1 VLCPST
7 GKWKDKVLDYLAYIG
22 LRIFL
27 YGLNVFPLNVRHK
40 LVNALVRS
48 ALFVIPRYKRI
59 ALRNMELVFP
69 NMNSD
74 EREAL
79 FSASLEAISRFIVDS
94 ARLHTID
101 LEWARKHV
109 NVSLE
114 SYEYLNRKFPGKG
127 ILIVTGHLGSFELM
141 ARVGALYGRP
151 MSFVAREFKAKR
163 IDAWWKGIRELNGNK
178 VIPRTGAFKQV
189 VSELEEGRDVG
200 LLFDQNVKRNHAVF
214 VPFFGRFAATT
225 KSVALAALRNKSP
238 VMVASMAHI
247 GNDNYQVY
255 LVACD
260 FTELYNDESKSMDDK
275 IIDITREVT
284 QKYEKMVL
292 KHPAEWFWMHRRWKT
307 TPQGVPED
315 FYD

>member
-1 VLCPST
+1 M
-7 GKWKDKVLDYLAYIG
+7 LDYLAYIG

-27 YGLNVFPLNVRHK
+27 WSLNIFPLKVRHK
-40 LVNALVRS
+40 LVNALVRG
-48 ALFVIPRYKRI
+48 VIFILPRYKQI
-59 ALRNMELVFP
+59 ALRNIELVFP
-69 NMNSD
+69 NMSDD
-74 EREAL
+74 ERESI
-79 FSASLEAISRFIVDS
+79 FNASLEAISRFIVDL

-101 LEWARKHV
+101 LKWAKEHV
-109 NVSLE
+109 RVSLE
-114 SYEYLNRKFPGKG
+114 PYEYLNRKFPGKG

-141 ARVGALYGRP
+141 ARVGALYDHP
-151 MSFVAREFKAKR
+151 MSFVAREFKAKK
-163 IDAWWKGIRELNGNK
+163 IDDWWRGIRELNGNK

-189 VSELEEGRDVG
+189 VSELEAGRDVG

-247 GNDNYQVY
+247 ENDNYQIY
-255 LVACD
+255 LEACD
-260 FTELYNDESKSMDDK
+260 FTELYNDDSRSMDDK
-275 IIDITREVT
+275 IIDITRDLT
-284 QKYEKMVL
+284 HKFEKMVL

-315 FYD
+315 FYG